1 MQVKGLAPLLPFPGS
16 SGLGE
21 LARKESRWPSGP
33 GPGGQCSCPSQLM
46 QARDLRRAVPI
57 DPEGGVWSGLAETIF
72 PPWILK
78 FIDLVHFPDSLR
90 SWPGRDYLFTDITQQ
105 GTARPFQKG
114 QWAQIVLESCRL
126 QALFSP
132 G

>member
-78 FIDLVHFPDSLR
+78 FIDLVHN
-90 SWPGRDYLFTDITQQ
+90 YLMLIMRMQHD
-105 GTARPFQKG
+105 
-114 QWAQIVLESCRL
+114 
-126 QALFSP
+126 LFSLSVIDTRLIILCYYETVYTK
-132 G
+132 